1 LGSSSAGSGYNG
13 NASKQINLASN
24 AGIWDEKCTMIQ
36 KAIKKPDP
44 EPPLPTSIGPYT
56 ILRSIGRGGMGE
68 VFLAQDPDCG
78 RNLALKR
85 IRPDLAQNQ
94 TILNRFLREAKVASQ
109 LTHPSIIPILS
120 IQSKLPNVY
129 YTMPYVEGD
138 TLKQILKTPVE
149 PPSQGQTI
157 QPFTGRSIP
166 ALARVFLQVCEAVAY
181 THSKGI
187 LHRDLKP
194 ENIIVGKYGEVMILD
209 WGIAD
214 FISELT
220 AQKQSLIQDSNQDEI
235 ENLTRPGKITG
246 TLAYMA
252 PERLS
257 GESSSPAADIYS
269 LGVMLYYMLTLQLP
283 FQRKSIAA
291 FRKQAASER
300 LTDPIEV
307 APYRDIPHQLAAVC
321 RKCLSFNLK
330 DRYTKAEDL
339 IAEIK
344 NYSEGRA
351 EWIPMA
357 SLHPGRL
364 EDWQFQE
371 NILPAKNI
379 AITRDLNETEWAA
392 VMVSRKCFASSV
404 KLEANIRLLPG
415 CRGIGFLLS
424 IPSNEDRRTFEEGYC
439 LWISYKECRLIR
451 NNVQVFCMCHNLDF
465 QQRRKLCFEKVEDVL
480 KLFLDDRLIFTYTS
494 HLPLAGS
501 HVGLLHKDGSFE
513 MDSLQVFDAS
523 HNAYVRCLAVP
534 NAFLS
539 HKLYD
544 LALQEYRRIGQSFP
558 GRQEGRDALFRAGIA
573 LLEKGKAQRTKL
585 LKEQIFHRALKEFG
599 NLYHTS
605 GAPLEYLG
613 KSLVYDALGDPDE
626 EAKCLELALR
636 KFPKHPLLPILKE
649 HIIYRMHESSQTMR
663 GTAYRV
669 ILLAI
674 RHIPDLM
681 DNSAA
686 RSLIDTLQR
695 NMELLPFL
703 EKSDDFLT
711 QIAIQLTFWLAKPL
725 TLGEICMNLAKKE
738 TPPTQLIENALFCL
752 LELDATPQLEKQL
765 SSLPPSALSMQG
777 RAYFMAALAGR
788 LPHLPEN
795 VTIKEARLVCF
806 LLRKAL
812 VQRRFV
818 NAEEIAAEARKRN
831 WAPNERLAI
840 DALLAW
846 FELLRRNF
854 DAAGQIFQSYNAEA
868 LNQEYSPLH
877 FAYGCYLYVTQGVEM
892 AQEHFSKVLDTPYPC
907 SAALPSHFLLG
918 RINSKKGWIERAFWW
933 EKKELHRQLDFF
945 YHVIGK
951 TKK

>member
-1 LGSSSAGSGYNG
+1 
-13 NASKQINLASN
+13 
-24 AGIWDEKCTMIQ
+24 MIQ
-36 KAIKKPDP
+36 KPVKKAAP
-44 EPPLPTSIGPYT
+44 ELPLPTSIGNYT

-85 IRPDLAQNQ
+85 IRPDLSKNT

-120 IQSKLPNVY
+120 IQSKLPDVY
-129 YTMPYVEGD
+129 YTMPYVEGE
-138 TLKQILKTPVE
+138 TLKQILKPPVE
-149 PPSQGQTI
+149 SQNSNLAPT
-157 QPFTGRSIP
+157 PFTNRSIP
-166 ALARVFLQVCEAVAY
+166 ALARIFLQICEAIAY

-214 FISELT
+214 FISELN
-220 AQKQSLIQDSNQDEI
+220 AQKQTDDTELDES

-252 PERLS
+252 PERLT
-257 GESSSPAADIYS
+257 GEASTPAADIYS

-300 LTDPIEV
+300 LIDPIEA

-321 RKCLSFNLK
+321 HKCLAFNPQE
-330 DRYTKAEDL
+330 RFSCVEEL
-339 IAEIK
+339 IKEIK
-344 NYSEGRA
+344 SYSEGHA
-351 EWIPMA
+351 QWIPMA
-357 SLHPGRL
+357 SLHPSRA

-371 NILPAKNI
+371 NILPVKNI
-379 AITRDLNETEWAA
+379 AITRDLDETDWAA
-392 VMVSRKCFASSV
+392 VMISRKNFASSV
-404 KLEANIRLLPG
+404 KLEADIRLLPN

-424 IPSNEDRRTFEEGYC
+424 IPSIEDRHMFEEGYC
-439 LWISYKECRLIR
+439 LWISHQECRLIR
-451 NNVQVFCMCHNLDF
+451 NNVQVFGTRHNLDF
-465 QQRRKLCFEKVEDVL
+465 QQKRKLCFEKVEDVL
-480 KLFLDDRLIFTYTS
+480 KLFLDGRLVFTYTS

-573 LLEKGKAQRTKL
+573 LLEKGRAQRTKL

-605 GAPLEYLG
+605 GAPLEFLG

-649 HIIYRMHESSQTMR
+649 HIIYRMHESSQTKR
-663 GTAYRV
+663 DTAYRV

-681 DNSAA
+681 ENSAT
-686 RSLIDTLQR
+686 RSLIDTLHR
-695 NMELLPFL
+695 NMEPLPFL
-703 EKSDDFLT
+703 EKSDDFLM
-711 QIAIQLTFWLAKPL
+711 QIAVQLAFWLAKPL
-725 TLGEICMNLAKKE
+725 TLGEICMNLAKTKN
-738 TPPTQLIENALFCL
+738 PSSLLIENALFCL
-752 LELDATPQLEKQL
+752 LELDAIPQLEKQL
-765 SSLPPSALSMQG
+765 SSLPQNALSAQG
-777 RAYFMAALAGR
+777 RAYFNAVLSGKLFERTANAGSDVSR
-788 LPHLPEN
+788 PASSSKGFPQLPDT
-795 VTIKEARLVCF
+795 VSVKEARFVCF

-812 VQRRFV
+812 IQRRFS
-818 NAEEIAAEARKRN
+818 NAEEIAAAAKKKN
-831 WAPNERLAI
+831 WPKSDQLSI

-854 DAAGQIFQSYNAEA
+854 KAAGQIFKSYGADE
-868 LNQEYSPLH
+868 LDQEYSPLH
-877 FAYGCYLYVTQGVEM
+877 FVYGGYLYVTQGAEQ
-892 AQEHFSKVLDTPYPC
+892 AQAHFSKILDTSYPRTP
-907 SAALPSHFLLG
+907 ALPSHFLLG

-945 YHVIGK
+945 YAAIGK
-951 TKK
+951 KKE

>member
-1 LGSSSAGSGYNG
+1 
-13 NASKQINLASN
+13 
-24 AGIWDEKCTMIQ
+24 MIQ
-36 KAIKKPDP
+36 KSIKKPVP
-44 EPPLPTSIGPYT
+44 EPVLPPSIGPYT

-68 VFLAQDPDCG
+68 VFLAQDTDCG

-85 IRPDLAQNQ
+85 IRPDLAKNQ

-120 IQSKLPNVY
+120 IQSKLPDVY

-138 TLKQILKTPVE
+138 TLKQILKTPGE
-149 PPSQGQTI
+149 SQSQSQTAV
-157 QPFTGRSIP
+157 PFTGRSIP
-166 ALARVFLQVCEAVAY
+166 SLARVFLQVCEAVAY
-181 THSKGI
+181 THSKGV

-220 AQKQSLIQDSNQDEI
+220 AQKQTGAAENDLNDN

-252 PERLS
+252 PERLL
-257 GESSSPAADIYS
+257 GESSTTGADIYS

-291 FRKQAASER
+291 FRKQAADER
-300 LTDPIEV
+300 LLDPLEA

-321 RKCLSFNLK
+321 CKCLSFNPK
-330 DRYTKAEDL
+330 ERFTRVEEL
-339 IAEIK
+339 ISEVK
-344 NYSEGRA
+344 NYSEGHA
-351 EWIPMA
+351 EWIPIA
-357 SLHPGRL
+357 SLHPGHA

-392 VMVSRKCFASSV
+392 VMISRKNFASSV
-404 KLEANIRLLPG
+404 KLEANIRLLPN

-424 IPSNEDRRTFEEGYC
+424 VPSTEDRQMFEEGYC
-439 LWISYKECRLIR
+439 LWISNTECRLIR
-451 NNVQVFCMCHNLDF
+451 NNVQVFSMCHNLDF
-465 QQRRKLCFEKVEDVL
+465 QQKRKLCFEKVEDVL
-480 KLFLDDRLIFTYTS
+480 RLFLDDRLLFTYTS

-501 HVGLLHKDGSFE
+501 YVGLLHKDGSFE
-513 MDSLQVFDAS
+513 IDSLQVYDAS
-523 HNAYVRCLAVP
+523 NNAYVRCLAVP

-558 GRQEGRDALFRAGIA
+558 GRQEGRDALFRAGVA
-573 LLEKGKAQRTKL
+573 LLEKGKSQRTKL

-613 KSLVYDALGDPDE
+613 KSLVYDALGDADE

-681 DNSAA
+681 ENSATS
-686 RSLIDTLQR
+686 SLIDTLQH
-695 NMELLPFL
+695 NMESLLFL
-703 EKSDDFLT
+703 EKSDAVLT
-711 QIAIQLTFWLAKPL
+711 QIAIQLAFWLAKPL
-725 TLGEICMNLAKKE
+725 TLGEICANLAKQE
-738 TPPTQLIENALFCL
+738 PPPTLLIENALFCL
-752 LELDATPQLEKQL
+752 LELEAIPQLEKQL
-765 SSLPPSALSMQG
+765 SSLPASALSIQG
-777 RAYFMAALAGR
+777 RVYFTAALSGR
-788 LPHLPEN
+788 LPPFPDS
-795 VTIKEARLVCF
+795 VSTKEARLVCF

-812 VQRRFV
+812 VQRRFA
-818 NAEEIAAEARKRN
+818 NAEEIATAARKQK
-831 WAPNERLAI
+831 WLKQERLSI

-854 DAAGQIFQSYNAEA
+854 EAAGRIFQSYDTEE

-877 FAYGCYLYVTQGVEM
+877 FAYGCYLYVTQGVET
-892 AQEHFSKVLDTPYPC
+892 AQSHFSKALDSPYPC
-907 SAALPSHFLLG
+907 TSALPSHFLLG

-945 YHVIGK
+945 YQVIGK
-951 TKK
+951 NKK

>member
-1 LGSSSAGSGYNG
+1 
-13 NASKQINLASN
+13 
-24 AGIWDEKCTMIQ
+24 MIQ
-36 KAIKKPDP
+36 KAVKKPAS
-44 EPPLPTSIGPYT
+44 EPPLPVAIGPYT

-68 VFLAQDPDCG
+68 VFLALDPDCG
-78 RNLALKR
+78 RNLAVKR
-85 IRPDLAQNQ
+85 IRPDLAKNQ

-120 IQSKLPNVY
+120 IQSKLPDVF

-138 TLKQILKTPVE
+138 TLKQILKAPAE
-149 PPSQGQTI
+149 SQGQSQTAA
-157 QPFTGRSIP
+157 PFTGRSIP
-166 ALARVFLQVCEAVAY
+166 ALARVFLQVCEAIAY

-214 FISELT
+214 FISELI
-220 AQKQSLIQDSNQDEI
+220 AQKQDAAEESNPVEN

-252 PERLS
+252 PERLF
-257 GESSSPAADIYS
+257 GKSSTTAADIYS

-291 FRKQAASER
+291 FRKQASSER
-300 LTDPIEV
+300 LIDPIEA

-321 RKCLSFNLK
+321 RKCLAFNP
-330 DRYTKAEDL
+330 DERFTSTEEL

-344 NYSEGRA
+344 SYSEGHA
-351 EWIPMA
+351 QWIPMA
-357 SLHPGRL
+357 SLDPGRA

-371 NILPAKNI
+371 NILPAQHI
-379 AITRDLNETEWAA
+379 AIARDLDETEWAA
-392 VMVSRKCFASSV
+392 VMISRKSFASSV
-404 KLEANIRLLPG
+404 KLEADIRLLPS

-424 IPSNEDRRTFEEGYC
+424 IPSAEDRRMFEEGYC
-439 LWISYKECRLIR
+439 LWISKQECRLIR
-451 NNVQVFCMCHNLDF
+451 NNVQVFGMRHNLDF
-465 QQRRKLCFEKVEDVL
+465 QKKRKLCFEKVEDVL
-480 KLFLDDRLIFTYTS
+480 RLFLDGRLIFTYTS

-501 HVGLLHKDGSFE
+501 YVGLLHKDGSFE
-513 MDSLQVFDAS
+513 IDSLHVFDAS

-573 LLEKGKAQRTKL
+573 ILEKGKAQRTKL
-585 LKEQIFHRALKEFG
+585 LKEQIFHRALREFG

-636 KFPKHPLLPILKE
+636 KFPRHPLLPILKE

-663 GTAYRV
+663 ATAYRV

-681 DNSAA
+681 ENSAT

-695 NMELLPFL
+695 NMEPLPFL
-703 EKSDDFLT
+703 EKSDDLLT
-711 QIAIQLTFWLAKPL
+711 QIAIQLAFWIAKPL
-725 TLGEICMNLAKKE
+725 TLGEICANLAKKE
-738 TPPTQLIENALFCL
+738 PVSSLLIENALFCL
-752 LELDATPQLEKQL
+752 LELDAIPQLEKQL
-765 SSLPPSALSMQG
+765 SSLPAPAISMQG
-777 RAYFMAALAGR
+777 RAYLTAALAGR
-788 LPHLPEN
+788 LPPLPEN
-795 VTIKEARLVCF
+795 VSVKEARLVCF

-812 VQRRFV
+812 VQRRFA
-818 NAEEIAAEARKRN
+818 NAEEIASIVRKGKWLKGDRI
-831 WAPNERLAI
+831 PI
-840 DALLAW
+840 DTLLAW
-846 FELLRRNF
+846 YELLRRNF
-854 DAAGQIFQSYNAEA
+854 KAAGEIFETYGADE
-868 LNQEYSPLH
+868 LNQESSPLH
-877 FAYGCYLYVTQGVEM
+877 FAYGCYLYVTQGVET
-892 AQEHFSKVLDTPYPC
+892 AQAHFSKVLDSSYPC
-907 SAALPSHFLLG
+907 TTALPSHFLLG

-951 TKK
+951 NKK